1 MSSNTKTDPYPVK
14 LDWATKDVVTKLK
27 SRTGLSRSEILRRA
41 VRYAAPLFLSGQVSI
56 ADVGGDDAPKKT
68 RSNAA

>member
-14 LDWATKDVVTKLK
+14 LVWATRDVVTKLK

-68 RSNAA
+68 RSKAA